1 MPDEVALLQ
10 QGTFLEPGHSLG
22 LTSADLLNLRT
33 IDPKD
38 LKVNGADLATAATLL
53 MFTMAITSLFY
64 LTNSSSSRL
73 RSYTWSL
80 LDTTLSIVIAIMLFE
95 AAKDVM
101 LLLVDPDVYGYFGI
115 NLVLAML
122 CTAALQFMSLAIVRA
137 QGESQG
143 IPLRVLRTRAFAGT
157 VARFCGFSWITF
169 WAFLQVDGEKASRIA
184 ISVPIVAGLLGLL
197 LMALIRVVRL
207 TVIFADGVVDEEEK
221 EWELMTCRT
230 EIDALSLCLSFVIT
244 QIARYYIGGVMPNPK
259 GAEQKGSTAGFSF
272 DHSADEITRLLA
284 CAISSKLLSVLVS
297 RFAGDHPPG
306 DSAQVGGDWLQWVR
320 WASSLVVVQTFSKT
334 TGWLLLFTVS
344 WITFNFTPLEN
355 PDSSVQVRTIIA
367 LVCSYFSFAVISMLD
382 KVPGDGKWK
391 VETLTS
397 IAVMSG
403 FAWRRCYG
411 LTIDFFTSSYGP
423 YMLPKDPLN
432 GEILME
438 IGLSLPFVAVLMP
451 AHYLYIVPNAILA
464 AQK

>member
-1 MPDEVALLQ
+1 V
-10 QGTFLEPGHSLG
+10 
-22 LTSADLLNLRT
+22 
-33 IDPKD
+33 
-38 LKVNGADLATAATLL
+38 
-53 MFTMAITSLFY
+53 
-64 LTNSSSSRL
+64 
-73 RSYTWSL
+73 
-80 LDTTLSIVIAIMLFE
+80 
-95 AAKDVM
+95 
-101 LLLVDPDVYGYFGI
+101 
-115 NLVLAML
+115 
-122 CTAALQFMSLAIVRA
+122 IVRA
-137 QGESQG
+137 EGESHG
-143 IPLRVLRTRAFAGT
+143 IPLRTLRTRAFAGT

-169 WAFLQVDGEKASRIA
+169 WASLQVDGEKASQYA
-184 ISVPIVAGLLGLL
+184 FLVPIAAALGGLV
-197 LMALIRVVRL
+197 LMALIRSIRL
-207 TVIFADGVVDEEEK
+207 AVIFADGVVDEEEK
-221 EWELMTCRT
+221 NWELMTCRT
-230 EIDALSLCLSFVIT
+230 EIDALSLCLSFLIT

-272 DHSADEITRLLA
+272 DHSADEVARLLA
-284 CAISSKLLSVLVS
+284 LSIACKLFSVLVS

-306 DSAQVGGDWLQWVR
+306 DSSQSGGDWLQWTR
-320 WASSLVVVQTFSKT
+320 WTASLVVVQTLSKT
-334 TGWLLLFTVS
+334 TGWLLLFTVC
-344 WITFNFTPLEN
+344 WMTFDFTPLEN

-367 LVCSYFSFAVISMLD
+367 LICSYFSFAVISALD

-391 VETLTS
+391 AETLTS

-423 YMLPKDPLN
+423 YMSPKDPFN